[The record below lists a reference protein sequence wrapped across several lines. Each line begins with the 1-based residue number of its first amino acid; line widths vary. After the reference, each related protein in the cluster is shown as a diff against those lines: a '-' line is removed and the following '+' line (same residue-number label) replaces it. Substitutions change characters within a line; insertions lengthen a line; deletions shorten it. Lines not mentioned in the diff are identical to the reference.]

1 MSNQTVV
8 LIHGMGNHSAPKPD
22 SNQRG
27 SFGKECIDT
36 FNTALQMYPSLQ
48 GSGIEDKVNFV
59 EIHYN
64 HLFDTFREEMAKN
77 GQTFKDLLGGAGAS
91 SALGGVSGL
100 VQAVIN
106 FEASLDGDDVL
117 FTHWLDVILYK
128 LYFGEIVRL
137 HVAKRLGDI
146 ITRSNTRDIHI
157 LAHSL
162 GTAVAHD
169 SLSKIYSGDYADNDE
184 VADLSPVTHKLASVW
199 QIANVSRMANSV
211 LEISNPYKSV
221 VKPGATGVAA
231 TMMNIHHKL
240 DPFTLAKKFSRPD
253 NGKWIPKAVFNRA
266 YNDIETTAITQI
278 NTHSIT
284 QYLHDPQVH
293 LNLFN
298 QLGIAMPPEAEI
310 DNAMESYRG
319 LIIDGAVN
327 QLKDK
332 FAGIKK
338 SNSATFVE
346 FYELA
351 GQLVE
356 AIKDREV

>member
-1 MSNQTVV
+1 MSNPTVV

-48 GSGIEDKVNFV
+48 GANIEDSVNFI

-64 HLFDTFREEMAKN
+64 HIFDTFRQEMAQN
-77 GQTFKDLLGGAGAS
+77 GQTFKDLLGGAGLT

-100 VQAVIN
+100 VEAVIN
-106 FEASLDGDDVL
+106 FEASLDGDDMV

-128 LYFGEIVRL
+128 LYFGEVVRL

-146 ITRSNTRDIHI
+146 ITKNNTRDIHI

-169 SLSKIYSGDYADNDE
+169 SLSKIYNGNYADNDE
-184 VADLSPVTHKLASVW
+184 IADLSPVTHKLASVW
-199 QIANVSRMANSV
+199 QIANVSRLANSV
-211 LEISNPYKSV
+211 LDISNPYKSL
-221 VKPGATGVAA
+221 VKPGAAGVAA
-231 TMMNIHHKL
+231 SMMNIHHKF
-240 DPFTLAKKFSRPD
+240 DPFTLVKKFSRPD
-253 NGKWIPKAVFNRA
+253 NGKWIPKAVFSRA
-266 YNDIETTAITQI
+266 YSDIETSAITQI

-284 QYLHDPQVH
+284 QYLHDPLVH

-298 QLGIAMPPEAEI
+298 QLGIVMPPEAEV
-310 DNAMESYRG
+310 DNAMESYRD
-319 LIIDGAVN
+319 LVIDGAVN
-327 QLKDK
+327 QLEEK
-332 FAGIKK
+332 FSGIKK
-338 SNSATFVE
+338 GNTATFTE

-351 GQLVE
+351 KQLID
-356 AIKDREV
+356 AIKDKGA